1 MDETIDKG
9 FRPREIGREQ
19 VAEATQTLNKYKEGK
34 AALESRIIEDEEWY
48 MLRHDQFLR
57 RKKDPEHKQVIPTSA
72 WLFDMLSQ
80 KHADAMDNYPVPAVL
95 PREASDEQSARTLSD
110 ILPVVMERND
120 FEGTYSRNW
129 WDKLK
134 NGCAAYGVFWDASLD
149 NGLGDISIQ
158 PIDMLNIFW
167 EPGVEDIQDS
177 RNLFIVSLVD
187 KDLLAEQYPELR
199 GQLGGITI
207 DVAEYIHDESIDTS
221 GKAVVVDWYY
231 KLNVDERTVLH
242 YVKYVNDTVLF
253 ATENDARYRESGWY
267 DHGMY
272 PVVFDPLFPI
282 KGSPAGFGYIA
293 VAKDPQLYIDKLSG
307 NILENSIMV
316 SKPRYF
322 RAASTGVNME
332 QFADWSQSI
341 VDVEGG
347 SLDDT
352 KLRQIDVNPVPGNV
366 IDVLQLKINELKE
379 TSSNR
384 DYNSG
389 GTTSGVTAAAAIA
402 ALQEAGNKTSRD
414 MIAASYRSYVKINIM
429 VIELMRQ
436 FYDVTRSF
444 RVTAPNN
451 QGYAFV
457 EFSNAMIQAQ
467 QIPAVAGLTEELYRK
482 PIFDVQIKAQKR
494 SPFSQLAQNETAKE
508 LYSAGFFDPN
518 MAQQALIALDM
529 MDFDGRDK
537 IVQKVQEGQTLMNML
552 QQVTMQRDMLAM
564 QLGMM
569 PQAQSGTQSTQSGQT
584 SSGIGAAV
592 KSAQTETMTPY
603 GQQLAARATPD
614 MSSMA

>member
-1 MDETIDKG
+1 MDEIEKG
-9 FRPREIGREQ
+9 YRPREIGREQ

-48 MLRHDQFLR
+48 MLRHDQYLR

-72 WLFDMLSQ
+72 WLFDTLSQ
-80 KHADAMDNYPVPAVL
+80 KHADAMDNYPIPAVL

-110 ILPVVMERND
+110 ILPVVMERNN
-120 FEGTYSRNW
+120 FEDTYSKNW

-253 ATENDARYRESGWY
+253 ATENDPRYRESGWY

-272 PVVFDPLFPI
+272 PVVFDPLFPV

-307 NILENSIMV
+307 NILENSLMV

-322 RAASTGVNME
+322 KAASTGVNME

-341 VDVEGG
+341 VEVEGG

-379 TSSNR
+379 TSANR

-467 QIPAVAGLTEELYRK
+467 QIPAVAGLMEELYRK

-569 PQAQSGTQSTQSGQT
+569 PQAQSGSQSAPSGQT

-592 KSAQTETMTPY
+592 KASQTETMTPY

>member
-9 FRPREIGREQ
+9 YRPREIGREQ

-48 MLRHDQFLR
+48 MLRHDQYLR

-120 FEGTYSRNW
+120 FEGTYSKNW

-134 NGCAAYGVFWDASLD
+134 NGCAAYGIFWDASLD

-187 KDLLAEQYPELR
+187 KDLLAEQYPQLR

-253 ATENDARYRESGWY
+253 ATENDARYRDSGWY

-307 NILENSIMV
+307 NILENSLMV

-322 RAASTGVNME
+322 KAASTGVNME

-341 VDVEGG
+341 VEVEGG

-529 MDFDGRDK
+529 MDFDGKDK

-564 QLGMM
+564 QLGIM
-569 PQAQSGTQSTQSGQT
+569 PQAQSGSQSTPSGQT

-592 KSAQTETMTPY
+592 KASQTETMTPY

>member
-307 NILENSIMV
+307 NILENSLMV

-322 RAASTGVNME
+322 KAASTGVNME

-341 VDVEGG
+341 VEVEGG

-429 VIELMRQ
+429 VIDLMRQ

-518 MAQQALIALDM
+518 MAQQALVALDM
-529 MDFDGRDK
+529 MDFDGKDK
-537 IVQKVQEGQTLMNML
+537 IVQQVQQGQTLMNML

-569 PQAQSGTQSTQSGQT
+569 PQAQSGAQNAPSGQT

-592 KSAQTETMTPY
+592 KAAQTETMTPY